1 MIIPSKRSSRTKL
14 SLVSFYNDETKDV
27 LERYLQNRKSKSD
40 KLFPIHR
47 ERFRKIWTEA
57 HKETEIHIT
66 PQVLRKWF
74 SSEMAQLGVPDRYVD
89 AFCGGTP

>member
-57 HKETEIHIT
+57 HKETEIW
-66 PQVLRKWF
+66 LRPRIRTYIP
-74 SSEMAQLGVPDRYVD
+74 A
-89 AFCGGTP
+89 